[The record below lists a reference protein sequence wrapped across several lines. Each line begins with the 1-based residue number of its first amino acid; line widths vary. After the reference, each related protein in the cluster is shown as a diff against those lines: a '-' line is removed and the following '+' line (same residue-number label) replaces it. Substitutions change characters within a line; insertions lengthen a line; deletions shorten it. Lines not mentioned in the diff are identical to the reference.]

1 MKDERTPIG
10 FVEATVRFPLY
21 EGDNTDRNAWDW
33 FEFREPGITSTG
45 EIGVCVRKCEVIKAE
60 VKTT

>member
-1 MKDERTPIG
+1 MKEERQPIG

-21 EGDNTDRNAWDW
+21 EGDRTDGDWDW
-33 FEFREPGITSTG
+33 FEFREPGINKNG
-45 EIGVCVRKCEVIKAE
+45 ELGTCVRKCEVIKAE